1 MQFPSKEI
9 SVEKEGTVYAFGSTR
24 GNHYWYVKSPSPD
37 KRSSYM
43 VGHILPYC
51 KFGELYNLAFKSG
64 YTLSDFEALKTTDP
78 TYVSLSRGSTK
89 SVMVSRKSTAVRE
102 PKVTTPK
109 VVKSKLQGSM
119 KLFA

>member
-1 MQFPSKEI
+1 MQTPKKEI
-9 SVEKEGTVYAFGSTR
+9 MVEKDGTTYAYGSSR

-51 KFGELYNLAFKSG
+51 KFGDLYDLAFKSG
-64 YTLSDFEALKTTDP
+64 FTLSDFEALKTTDP
-78 TYVSLSRGSTK
+78 TSVSLGRGSTR
-89 SVMVSRKSTAVRE
+89 SVMVSRKSTPVRE